1 MAVNND
7 STPIDISNIELGKKE
22 VQVDQNMPSLPTQS
36 GKKLILCCS
45 GIFICYFYYGIIQE
59 RITRVPYGE
68 EKEKFVYPMTLVFMQ
83 CVVNALFA
91 TAVIKLTYS
100 SSDIDRTPTTL
111 YIWCACSYVGAM
123 LASNA
128 ALQYVSYPTQ
138 VLGKSVKP
146 IPVMLLGVL
155 IAKKRYP
162 LAKYLFVLMIVCGV
176 ALFLYKDKKQKTDQ
190 HSDSIIGLGELL
202 LLVSLTLDGMT
213 GATQDKMRVEHSIR
227 SHYMMQK
234 INICSF
240 LILGTAV
247 FMTGE
252 IWNSIAF
259 CQRHPSVLPNMLS
272 FSVASALGQ
281 NFIFITVTTFG
292 PLTCSIVTT
301 TRKFFTILSSVLFYG
316 NALVSRQ
323 WVGVVFVFLGLGLD
337 IIFGKT
343 RK

>member
-1 MAVNND
+1 MAVNNY
-7 STPIDISNIELGKKE
+7 STHVDLSNIELDKNE
-22 VQVDQNMPSLPTQS
+22 VQVNQTMPSLPTQS
-36 GKKLILCCS
+36 RKKLIVCCS

-68 EKEKFVYPMTLVFMQ
+68 EKEKFVYPMTLVFIQ
-83 CVVNALFA
+83 CIVNALFA

-100 SSDIDRTPTTL
+100 SDDIDRTPKTL
-111 YIWCACSYVGAM
+111 YIWCAFSYVGAM

-146 IPVMLLGVL
+146 IPVMILGVL

-162 LAKYLFVLMIVCGV
+162 IQKYLFVLMIVCGV

-190 HSDSIIGLGELL
+190 HKDSIIGLGELL

-213 GATQDKMRVEHSIR
+213 GATQDKMRVEHNIR

-240 LILGTAV
+240 LILGTCIV
-247 FMTGE
+247 LTGE

-272 FSVASALGQ
+272 FSIASALGQ

-301 TRKFFTILSSVLFYG
+301 TRKFFTILASVLFYG

-323 WVGVVFVFLGLGLD
+323 WLGVVLVFLGLGFD
-337 IIFGKT
+337 SMFGKT